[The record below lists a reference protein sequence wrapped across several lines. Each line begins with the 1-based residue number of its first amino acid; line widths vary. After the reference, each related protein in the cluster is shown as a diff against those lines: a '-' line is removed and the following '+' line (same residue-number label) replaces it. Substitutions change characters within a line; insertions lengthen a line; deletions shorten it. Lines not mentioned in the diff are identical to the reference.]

1 MNEIKKM
8 DNTKVDRNK
17 CKVVIEHIPRLIE
30 KEKTEVHWWTHENLS
45 ICDNKYIW
53 FKNEGEGSHFST
65 IHLVPYEVSE
75 YFFNLKVSE
84 WKKEGCGYYSII

>member
-8 DNTKVDRNK
+8 ENSKIDRTKCN
-17 CKVVIEHIPRLIE
+17 VVIEHIPRLIE
-30 KEKTEVHWWTHENLS
+30 KEKIHWWINENLS

-53 FKNEGEGSHFST
+53 YRDEGEGSHFRT
-65 IHLVPYEVSE
+65 IKLVPYEVSE